1 MTTKSNRV
9 TRRCWRGMRSLRE
22 KVPAL
27 LSPWASHVLQPSVLC
42 GFFFFF
48 LLGSRWGEFIG
59 FQFQDFLLWLQN
71 QGFSWAFTALSLS
84 FLTGSMD
91 TEVIQSPSHLVK
103 GKDQRAKMDCVPI
116 KGHPYVYWYPKKLEV
131 FEFLV
136 YLWNGK
142 ITEDTAMFKQRFSAE
157 CPQNSPCS
165 LEIKSTKAADSALY
179 FCASSQSTVLHVSS
193 S

>member
-1 MTTKSNRV
+1 M
-9 TRRCWRGMRSLRE
+9 
-22 KVPAL
+22 
-27 LSPWASHVLQPSVLC
+27 
-42 GFFFFF
+42 
-48 LLGSRWGEFIG
+48 
-59 FQFQDFLLWLQN
+59 LQN

-91 TEVIQSPSHLVK
+91 TEVTQSPSHLVK

-116 KGHPYVYWYPKKLEV
+116 KGHSNVYWYRKKLEA

-165 LEIKSTKAADSALY
+165 LEIKSTEAPDSALY
-179 FCASSQSTVLHVSS
+179 FCASS
-193 S
+193 